1 MGHGVQDRVS
11 LELARRVAAGLPQHP
26 EWLELARANLERWS
40 QQNQSAPALL
50 RCYAEWRE
58 LLTRPLDELTTIL
71 IAETDEGQRLRQN
84 SPFAGVHRP
93 QEVWQIKS
101 QIRHHETTPT

>member
-1 MGHGVQDRVS
+1 
-11 LELARRVAAGLPQHP
+11 
-26 EWLELARANLERWS
+26 
-40 QQNQSAPALL
+40 
-50 RCYAEWRE
+50 
-58 LLTRPLDELTTIL
+58 L